1 MENRGEENLGMT
13 TEKIQG
19 LIQLFRPELPL
30 AAGICTL
37 TGQIFAAGGLPS
49 FNVGVLGFLSVFCL
63 SGAALILND
72 LFDLEVD
79 RVNHPGRPL
88 PSGRVTPADVIG
100 LTIAVS
106 LAGLLA
112 ALALGWAAFLV
123 GILFWLIGFLYNWRY
138 KETGLPGNL
147 MVCASVAGTFL
158 FGAITV
164 GQPWHPMVWIFSLMA
179 FCFDLGEEIAG
190 DAMDM
195 EGDKK
200 RGSRSIALLKDRAF
214 ALRITAALWG
224 VYALL
229 GFVPVLL
236 GLTGASYLVIMLVNT
251 ALVVFFSVR
260 LLRSQTPG
268 EGRKAMRGAYLGATL
283 CVAAFLV
290 NQLVG

>member
-1 MENRGEENLGMT
+1 MN

-30 AAGICTL
+30 AAGICTV
-37 TGQIFAAGGLPS
+37 TGQIFAAGGLPP
-49 FNVGVLGFLSVFCL
+49 VWTAILGFFSVFCL

-72 LFDLEVD
+72 LFDYEVD
-79 RVNHPGRPL
+79 RINHPGRPL

-100 LTIAVS
+100 LTIVVS

-112 ALALGWAAFLV
+112 ALALGWVALLV
-123 GILFWLIGFLYNWRY
+123 GILFWTVGFLYNWRY

-164 GQPWHPMVWIFSLMA
+164 GAPWHPMVWVFSLMA

-200 RGSRSIALLKDRAF
+200 RGSRSIALLRGRAF
-214 ALRITAALWG
+214 ALRITVALWG
-224 VYALL
+224 GYALL
-229 GFVPVLL
+229 GFVPVLM
-236 GLTGASYLVIMLVNT
+236 GLTRTSYLVIMLVNT
-251 ALVVFFSVR
+251 ALVVFFSER
-260 LLRSQTPG
+260 LLRSQTPI